1 MKTRA
6 AVSRAG
12 APHPA
17 IETIDLEAPRAGE
30 VLVQI
35 VASGICHTDLG
46 AHAGRGA
53 GTPKPVVLG
62 HEGAGVVMQVGEG
75 VSTLAVGDHVV
86 LSGSSCGTC
95 PSCRRNFPSYCAQ
108 MLPRNFGGL
117 RMDGTS
123 ALSRDGELIHGQFF
137 GQSSFSQYSIAS
149 ERTAVK
155 VPRDVPLEILG
166 PLGCGVITGAGA
178 VINSLNMGAGD
189 TLAVFGVG
197 GVGLSAVMAARLIG
211 ASRIVAVDVVPAR
224 LALATELGATDTIDA
239 KDGESAKL
247 IRQRVPAGVDFSFN
261 TTPSPDIFTQA
272 LECLGMRGTAGFV
285 TAPRGDWKPQMFPML
300 AGGRK
305 LQGILGGDAAPQLFI
320 PMLIDY
326 YKQGR
331 LPFDRLIRFYNFEAI
346 AQAFQDMEHG
356 ETIKPVLR
364 MSAWGT
370 SEELR

>member
-1 MKTRA
+1 MKTSA

-12 APHPA
+12 TPYPA
-17 IETIDLEAPRAGE
+17 IETVDLEAPRAGE
-30 VLVQI
+30 VLVRI

-155 VPRDVPLEILG
+155 VPHDVPLEILG

-178 VINSLNMGAGD
+178 VINSFNMGAGD
-189 TLAVFGVG
+189 TIAVFGVG

-211 ASRIVAVDVVPAR
+211 AARIVAVDVLPAR
-224 LALATELGATDTIDA
+224 LALAMELGATDTIDG

-247 IRQRVPAGVDFSFN
+247 IRQLVPGGVDFSFN

-331 LPFDRLIRFYNFEAI
+331 LPFDKLIRFYNFADI

-364 MSAWGT
+364 MSA
-370 SEELR
+370 